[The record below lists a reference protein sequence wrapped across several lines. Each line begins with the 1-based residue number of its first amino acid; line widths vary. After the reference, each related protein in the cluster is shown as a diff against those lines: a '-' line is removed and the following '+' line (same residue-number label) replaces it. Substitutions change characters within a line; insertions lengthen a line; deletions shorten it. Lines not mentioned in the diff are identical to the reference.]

1 MKAKKALLAFILLGI
16 LVATVITSCIKT
28 QESTSSQRD
37 ESDVIDITGDLQ
49 EIENLLNE
57 NDELISEEDLE
68 LIS

>member
-1 MKAKKALLAFILLGI
+1 MKTKKALLAFILLGI
-16 LVATVITSCIKT
+16 LVATVMTSCIKT
-28 QESTSSQRD
+28 QEPTSSQRE

>member
-16 LVATVITSCIKT
+16 LVATVMTSCIKT
-28 QESTSSQRD
+28 QQPTTVQGE